1 MTLLLS
7 VLFPL
12 GSDTHSFLRNAVGR
26 QLTKSPVCLLLT
38 GILVLP
44 LACFS
49 LPDGDKTAPAGPV
62 YVPTDSWVYPVF
74 KRLASLGYV
83 PDEESLTLPW
93 TREQCFML
101 VSEAEDMA
109 SRHSTKVDTG
119 ALNEEALK
127 LIAELKGEFSRDRGA
142 PTQARIES
150 IYTNIRQVFGTP
162 LRDSY
167 HFGQTLV
174 NDYGRPLERG
184 TNTDDGFSAY
194 ATAGRFSAYFSGEY
208 QEAAG
213 RAAPDQN
220 IRNLLGFLD
229 GVPPQPALATPP
241 TSKFEPIEMYLGVK
255 LGLFDVTF
263 GKQSFWWGPDEN
275 SAFSFTNNA
284 PPIYGLQIAQSAPI
298 IPPGPFRF
306 LGRIRT
312 QLLIGKLSGHLY
324 PPRPLINAEKI
335 TLQVTQNLEFGFT
348 RSSIF
353 GGVGHP
359 LTLKSFYESFFS
371 VSSTGTTVYGS
382 ANDPGDRRSGFDFR
396 WYLPGLRR
404 AVTIYSDS
412 LADDEPNPIDNP
424 RRSAWAPGIY
434 FPKLPGLQKLDLRFE
449 TYSTWLYTGDQGGL
463 FFYWNNQYRDAYTN
477 DQFLLGSW
485 VGRDARA
492 YVGSSTYWWSAK
504 NKVTASFRQVKTGSN
519 FLPGGGTQ
527 TDVSVNCQW
536 SLTPQLLASGFVQ
549 FERYLI
555 PALGGPQRDVVA
567 GVNLV
572 FYPDKWAFH
581 GKDR

>member
-1 MTLLLS
+1 MK
-7 VLFPL
+7 
-12 GSDTHSFLRNAVGR
+12 G
-26 QLTKSPVCLLLT
+26 
-38 GILVLP
+38 
-44 LACFS
+44 
-49 LPDGDKTAPAGPV
+49 
-62 YVPTDSWVYPVF
+62 
-74 KRLASLGYV
+74 
-83 PDEESLTLPW
+83 
-93 TREQCFML
+93 
-101 VSEAEDMA
+101 
-109 SRHSTKVDTG
+109 
-119 ALNEEALK
+119 LK

-150 IYTNIRQVFGTP
+150 VYTNIRQVAGTP

-174 NDYGRPLERG
+174 NDYGRPLEKG

-241 TSKFEPIEMYLGVK
+241 TSKFEPLEMYLGVK

-275 SAFSFTNNA
+275 SAFSFSNNA

-298 IPPGPFRF
+298 ILPGPFRF

-359 LTLKSFYESFFS
+359 LTLKSFYEGFFS
-371 VSSTGTTVYGS
+371 VSSTGSTVYGS

-396 WYLPGLRR
+396 WYLPGSGACPVLARWPGDEVIPS
-404 AVTIYSDS
+404 VTAASSPAWCPALFPQCAPDS
-412 LADDEPNPIDNP
+412 GA
-424 RRSAWAPGIY
+424 
-434 FPKLPGLQKLDLRFE
+434 RFA
-449 TYSTWLYTGDQGGL
+449 SGWLLVVALHGDQGGL

-477 DQFLLGSW
+477 GQFLLGSW

-567 GVNLV
+567 GVSLV
-572 FYPDKWAFH
+572 FYPDKWAVH